1 MNDILELYKNW
12 LIDIVTDNDH
22 LYYNNLLDCL
32 FHIEFIWSVNGDE
45 NRAADGIHLRSVF
58 CDQMNL
64 SNDILVDDPCSVLEM
79 MIALAVR
86 GSEDI
91 LWDGENNWTPYLF
104 WTMIDNLGLEECT
117 DGAFDEAYVYE
128 KIDIFLARKYDK
140 NGVGGLF
147 QIFPNPKNF
156 QKLEIWYQMQFWIS
170 ANFT

>member
-1 MNDILELYKNW
+1 MN
-12 LIDIVTDNDH
+12 IVTDEDH
-22 LYYNNLLDCL
+22 FNYKILLDYL
-32 FHIEFIWSVNGDE
+32 FRIEFIWSVNGDE
-45 NRAADGIHLRSVF
+45 NRAADGLNLRSVY
-58 CDQMNL
+58 CDQIGIQE
-64 SNDILVDDPCSVLEM
+64 DILIDDPCSVLEM

-86 GSEDI
+86 GSESI

-104 WTMIDNLGLEECT
+104 WTMIDNLGLEECM

-156 QKLEIWYQMQFWIS
+156 SKMEIWYQMQNWIS
-170 ANFT
+170 ANFL